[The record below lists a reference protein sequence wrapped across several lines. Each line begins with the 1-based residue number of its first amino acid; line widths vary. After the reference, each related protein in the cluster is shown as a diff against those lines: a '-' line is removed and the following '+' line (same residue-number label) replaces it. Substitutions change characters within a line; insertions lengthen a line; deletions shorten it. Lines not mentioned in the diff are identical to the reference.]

1 MIATNVQIGTLA
13 VATLAAIE
21 TDQRVPMP
29 SLETSEIAYLGVRR
43 ATQAMD
49 WTLAA
54 MPAHQVERCGRYLRW
69 LLEQEPLRSH
79 PMCEPQR
86 VVIGLLL
93 LALRDIYRQQPES
106 EVAS

>member
-1 MIATNVQIGTLA
+1 MAVAEFPAATLA
-13 VATLAAIE
+13 AATLAAIE
-21 TDQRVPMP
+21 TDQRVPLP
-29 SLETSEIAYLGVRR
+29 SLETSEIAFLGVRR

-69 LLEQEPLRSH
+69 LLSEEPLKSH

-93 LALRDIYRQQPES
+93 VALRDIYRQQPEA
-106 EVAS
+106 EIRV